1 MSWRLMSI
9 YPDIDAK
16 SKKRNNIQ
24 GVSYKINRLTNEPTL
39 IAYHVTN
46 KILKHC
52 NNINAL

>member
-16 SKKRNNIQ
+16 SKKRNNTQ

-39 IAYHVTN
+39 VAYHVAN